1 VKKRGF
7 LLITSLMITV
17 ILLLLGMG
25 LLGSQSSRYEAS
37 KQSVY
42 TSQARQL
49 ALAGLEDARIKLE
62 LDVNF
67 PPPPGPGQVR
77 FSYSESLELPY
88 DPPVAGTYTVTV
100 DMTHA
105 DDTGAYIVVTS
116 VGSVGR
122 PTEPVGQYRL
132 RGEIDNQFS
141 GRPNNSHGIQRNRFF
156 RYTHIQDEEVP

>member
-1 VKKRGF
+1 MRRRGF

-25 LLGSQSSRYEAS
+25 MLGSQSSRYEAS
-37 KQSVY
+37 KQSAY
-42 TSQARQL
+42 SSQARQL
-49 ALAGLEDARIKLE
+49 AVAGLEDARIKLE

-88 DPPVAGTYTVTV
+88 DPPVTGTYTVTI

-105 DDTGAYIVVTS
+105 DDAGRYITVTS
-116 VGSVGR
+116 VGSVGN

-132 RGEIDNQFS
+132 RGEIDNQPG
-141 GRPNNSHGIQRNRFF
+141 GRPNNPHGIERNRFF